1 MRIPFAFPER
11 SLQTFSHGQLSFS
24 MADSF
29 KKAKAPKPTNASL
42 LFPEIQRELTA
53 NPEFAGSLMGLF
65 VIEVLERGNRNETW
79 YLIS

>member
-1 MRIPFAFPER
+1 MHSQKDHVA
-11 SLQTFSHGQLSFS
+11 TNSHGQISFS
-24 MADSF
+24 MAGKIDSF